1 MGALHLPDENLSM
14 VLYQS
19 PEQDDFMTGFRGEDL
34 QHSGKAD
41 FYVSPSGEVLPG
53 EYESWIGENQRST
66 ILSQI
71 EDPTLKSVVGQ
82 MYSKDS
88 VIGTGNLA
96 ELVHFS
102 DTTGMYIVSKMEYRS
117 AENAANYINKRLRAG
132 MVSGMDKNILD
143 TVMFTW
149 NSVLR
154 G

>member
-1 MGALHLPDENLSM
+1 MLHLPNENLSM

-34 QHSGKAD
+34 HPSGKAD

-53 EYESWIGENQRST
+53 EYEGWIGENQRDT

-71 EDPTLKSVVGQ
+71 EDQTLRSVVGQ

-149 NSVLR
+149 SSVLR